1 MKLDQMFPSKYAT
14 GADLN
19 GQAHVMTID
28 SVRGEKIYSGQGG
41 KQEEKFVLYF
51 VGARKGVILSK
62 TLASQIAAILGTD
75 DTDNWKGQKIQLFP
89 EDIWVAGEKKV
100 AIRATKVTI
109 VEPTIKQGF

>member
-19 GQAHVMTID
+19 GKAHIMTID
-28 SVRGEKIYSGQGG
+28 GVFSEKMFTGQGG
-41 KQEEKFVLYF
+41 KAEDKFVLYF
-51 VGARKGVILSK
+51 VGANKGVILSK

-75 DTDNWKGQKIQLFP
+75 DTDNWKGQKIQIFP
-89 EDIWVAGEKKV
+89 EAIWVAGEKKL
-100 AIRATKVTI
+100 AIRATKVDM